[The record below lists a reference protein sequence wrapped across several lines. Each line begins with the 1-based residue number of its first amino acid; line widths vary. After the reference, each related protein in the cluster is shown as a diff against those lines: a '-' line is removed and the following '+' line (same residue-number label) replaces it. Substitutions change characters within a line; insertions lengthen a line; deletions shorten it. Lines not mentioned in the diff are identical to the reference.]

1 MAACLDGLDVLHSVG
16 NTAPLHSPR
25 RVKLVLTLHD
35 TMFMW
40 PGSAL
45 GGRSSGYQTL
55 GRWYRRYVA
64 PRAARRAA
72 QIVTNSE
79 ATRRDVVSR
88 LAVPQE
94 KVRVLGFAPGPD
106 FRPLPPTEYRR
117 HLPQR
122 AAGAG
127 PFLLGFAAKDPRK
140 NTSRLVT
147 AFMRLAETQ
156 PGLDLVLVG
165 DGHDLSSQ
173 RNLSAEA
180 RARIVVLGFVRR
192 EQLIA
197 LYNSALLLAYPSLYE
212 GFGLPVLEAMACGTP
227 VVTSRRGALTEVAG
241 DAAIFVDPESTDQI
255 AEAISLLV
263 NDDSLRAR
271 QRSRGLARAAQFSWV
286 ATAEELVSLYR
297 RL

>member
-1 MAACLDGLDVLHSVG
+1 
-16 NTAPLHSPR
+16 
-25 RVKLVLTLHD
+25 
-35 TMFMW
+35 
-40 PGSAL
+40 
-45 GGRSSGYQTL
+45 
-55 GRWYRRYVA
+55 
-64 PRAARRAA
+64 
-72 QIVTNSE
+72 
-79 ATRRDVVSR
+79 
-88 LAVPQE
+88 
-94 KVRVLGFAPGPD
+94 
-106 FRPLPPTEYRR
+106 
-117 HLPQR
+117 
-122 AAGAG
+122 
-127 PFLLGFAAKDPRK
+127 
-140 NTSRLVT
+140 
-147 AFMRLAETQ
+147 
-156 PGLDLVLVG
+156 
-165 DGHDLSSQ
+165 
-173 RNLSAEA
+173 
-180 RARIVVLGFVRR
+180 VLGFVRR